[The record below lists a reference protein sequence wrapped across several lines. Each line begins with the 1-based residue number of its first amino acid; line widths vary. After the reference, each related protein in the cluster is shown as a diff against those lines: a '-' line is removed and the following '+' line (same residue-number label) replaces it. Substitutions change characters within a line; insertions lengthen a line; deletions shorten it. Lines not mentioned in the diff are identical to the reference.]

1 MRKSVLVVVGCLVLS
16 AAPAWAGG
24 AFHLFGTYGEV
35 TNGDRMFGAGVR
47 GSLGSDQFVV
57 DLTATW
63 YPEHGATPVSE
74 NGFEID
80 DDLQM
85 IPFDLGLRWVFS
97 PTSELRPYI
106 GAGATYVML
115 NVGRG
120 DVDDE
125 AGFYGLA
132 GFIVQFGGDGGFFAE
147 AIYRAVEATFVYEG
161 IEYEQ
166 DVGGLAASVGVFWA
180 F

>member
-16 AAPAWAGG
+16 VAPAWAGG

-35 TNGDRMFGAGVR
+35 TDVDRLFGVGVR

-63 YPEHGATPVSE
+63 YPEHGGTVVHE
-74 NGFEID
+74 NGFEIHD
-80 DDLQM
+80 DMQM
-85 IPFDLGLRWVFS
+85 IPYDLGLRWVFS

-106 GAGATYVML
+106 GAGATYVTINL
-115 NVGRG
+115 GSG

-125 AGFYGLA
+125 AGYYLLA
-132 GFIVQFGGDGGFFAE
+132 GFIVQFEGSGGLFAE
-147 AIYRAVEATFVYEG
+147 AMYRGVEATFVYDG
-161 IEYEQ
+161 IDYDE
-166 DVGGLAASVGVFWA
+166 DVGGLAGTVGIFWT